1 MSDLYHLWGNDVVLS
16 STGDLLLVQGSEK
29 GRQRVLRRLFSNPAT
44 EEAHGDLIFDPEYG
58 AGLPRRV
65 GSTNSPTTIGT
76 VARYQLLM
84 EAAVSQEP
92 PPQVRVHPFF
102 GGMTVHITYADSE
115 TGDAISA
122 GFDIER

>member
-1 MSDLYHLWGNDVVLS
+1 MSDLYHLWGNDISLS

-29 GRQRVLRRLFSNPAT
+29 GRQRIIRRLCSNPAT
-44 EEAHGDLIFDPEYG
+44 EEAHGDLIFDGDYG

-65 GSTNSPTTIGT
+65 GSTNSPMTIGT
-76 VARYQLLM
+76 VARHQLHS

-92 PPQVRVHPFF
+92 PPQVRVIPFF

-122 GFDIER
+122 GFDIEK